1 VSSAMVILT
10 AALAPLLGA
19 AIVVNPSA
27 ASSLARPHRSRIT
40 RATATGRATATA
52 PSWQLASTLSTIDAL
67 ERTGGARPHS
77 LLTGLFDEAS
87 GLCSE
92 GVWHNSWLG
101 VGRLLAAREL
111 RREGDNELADEQL
124 RAAQTLGESLYC
136 LSFDGAR
143 GGFRRRS
150 ASGFWK
156 SATEGEARRAIVDA
170 GEDPGFYEL
179 SDETRC
185 VSSGAAVI
193 FFSLLAEAAAEAA
206 ASTAAGAAAEAEAAA
221 EAAAAAARSVEVG
234 SAFTAEFFDEVTCR
248 FRRVGDAMG
257 EATGEATG
265 EAAGEAEGVG
275 EGAQYWR
282 AADQAIGCLACLRLA
297 KAGLPP
303 PPPSDSTSPTSTPP
317 PPLLRQHLRLH
328 LRAGHDTAMTRA
340 MAGCAVDSLLR

>member
-1 VSSAMVILT
+1 MVILT

-19 AIVVNPSA
+19 AIVVNPSSV
-27 ASSLARPHRSRIT
+27 ASLGRPHRSRIT

-52 PSWQLASTLSTIDAL
+52 PSWQLASTLSTFDAL

-111 RREGDNELADEQL
+111 RRAGDDELADEQL
-124 RAAQTLGESLYC
+124 RAAHTLGESLYR

-150 ASGFWK
+150 ASGFWQ
-156 SATEGEARRAIVDA
+156 SATEGEVRRAIVDA

-193 FFSLLAEAAAEAA
+193 FFSLLAEAAAAA
-206 ASTAAGAAAEAEAAA
+206 AAGAASAAA
-221 EAAAAAARSVEVG
+221 ASKVEAAAARSVEVG
-234 SAFTAEFFDEVTCR
+234 SAFT
-248 FRRVGDAMG
+248 
-257 EATGEATG
+257 
-265 EAAGEAEGVG
+265 
-275 EGAQYWR
+275 
-282 AADQAIGCLACLRLA
+282 
-297 KAGLPP
+297 P
-303 PPPSDSTSPTSTPP
+303 
-317 PPLLRQHLRLH
+317 
-328 LRAGHDTAMTRA
+328 
-340 MAGCAVDSLLR
+340 